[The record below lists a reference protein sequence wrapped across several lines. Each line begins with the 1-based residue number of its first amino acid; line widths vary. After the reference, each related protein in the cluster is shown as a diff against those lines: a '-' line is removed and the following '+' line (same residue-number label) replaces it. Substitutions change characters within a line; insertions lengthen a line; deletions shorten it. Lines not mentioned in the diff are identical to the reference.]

1 MPLGL
6 FYMRPLQHWLHDRV
20 PRRAWHARAH
30 RVSVTALCRR
40 ALSPWSDPSFLQ
52 AWVSLEQA
60 SSLVVVSADAS
71 NTGWGA
77 VRCGHAAADLW
88 KGTQLHWHIACGPV
102 ERYPVALAYRLELLA
117 VFLALHRFFPVLER
131 QHVLVR
137 TDSTAAVAYI
147 SRIGGMRSRRMSQL
161 ARRLLLWSHPRLKSL
176 HAIHI
181 QASSTVQPMRSHG
194 SLASWSMET
203 PPRVCS
209 ADMGAIRGS
218 PDRSVASPEI
228 AHCQLFFP

>member
-1 MPLGL
+1 M
-6 FYMRPLQHWLHDRV
+6 
-20 PRRAWHARAH
+20 
-30 RVSVTALCRR
+30 
-40 ALSPWSDPSFLQ
+40 
-52 AWVSLEQA
+52 
-60 SSLVVVSADAS
+60 
-71 NTGWGA
+71 
-77 VRCGHAAADLW
+77 
-88 KGTQLHWHIACGPV
+88 
-102 ERYPVALAYRLELLA
+102 
-117 VFLALHRFFPVLER
+117 FLALHRFFPVLER

-194 SLASWSMET
+194 SLASWRMET

-209 ADMGAIRGS
+209 ADMGAIRGG
-218 PDRSVASPEI
+218 PDRSVCFPRERSLPVV
-228 AHCQLFFP
+228 FFPDRGLSRHGCTGPQLASGHAQVCVSPSEPARAVTVQGQGGRGTGSASCAP